1 MASIYVAMIVLGG
14 GFCFAGLLVGYWGL
28 LAGLYPEKV
37 RSQEV
42 QTVVTADVW
51 RLRICRYRKGR
62 IEGEPV
68 LLVHGASV
76 NHHNFTEPEGACLA
90 DYLAE
95 RGYDCWVLDLRG
107 TRSSKPAFER
117 GLLDTTMDDYLNYDI
132 PAALD
137 HIRRATGYARV
148 HYVGHSLGGMLLYA
162 YAQQTGGKLIAS
174 AVTLGAPIGFDGVRA
189 KAGLAALPL
198 IMKFPYLV
206 GDAARGLVPF
216 ALMLRSSFG
225 VFPTNMRNIAKGL
238 GVQQLYNTIETPL
251 PKVLRELAHMIERKV
266 WLMDGDT
273 LDVKAGLHTIT
284 TPLLLVYGQKDP
296 FIPKAEAERFFSAL
310 PGSDKQM
317 LWCSKENGFAEDY
330 GHCDLAFGREGAKE
344 IFRPI
349 LEWFKAHPV
358 KERISFD
365 ASMQDTF
372 VTPLD
377 REEREVILSG
387 DSFFG
392 ARAAKYLPPA
402 EEKPEPEPEE
412 ITPIEAAPEL
422 FRERSIALAGVTE
435 KKPTAPAP
443 KKMPMLPESTKKP
456 AAPAKAKAAAKA
468 KPAPAPAPEKKAAAP
483 AKAKAKANPKPAPAP
498 AKKAAAAAVKPAA
511 KPAAKPKPATKAKA
525 KPAPAAKAKPAAKPA
540 AKKPAA
546 KKPVAKAAPAKKKPG
561 AKPASSTLD
570 VLKAASAEL
579 KKLDKR

>member
-14 GFCFAGLLVGYWGL
+14 GFCLAGLLVGYWGL

-42 QTVVTADVW
+42 QTVVTSDVW

-117 GLLDTTMDDYLNYDI
+117 GHLDTTMDDYLNYDI
-132 PAALD
+132 PAAID

-162 YAQQTGGKLIAS
+162 YAQQTGGGLIAS
-174 AVTLGAPIGFDGVRA
+174 AATLGAPIGFDGVRA

-216 ALMLRSSFG
+216 ALLMRSSFG

-273 LDVKAGLHTIT
+273 LDVKAGLNTIT
-284 TPLLLVYGQKDP
+284 TPLLAIYGEKDP
-296 FIPKAEAERFFSAL
+296 FIPKAEAERFFNAL
-310 PGSDKQM
+310 PSSDKQM
-317 LWCSKENGFAEDY
+317 LWCLKENGFAEDY

-344 IFRPI
+344 VFRPI

-365 ASMQDTF
+365 ASMQETF

-402 EEKPEPEPEE
+402 DVKPEPEPEE
-412 ITPIEAAPEL
+412 IRPIEAAPEL
-422 FRERSIALAGVTE
+422 FRERNIALAGVTE
-435 KKPTAPAP
+435 KKATAPAP
-443 KKMPMLPESTKKP
+443 KKKPKLPASTKKP
-456 AAPAKAKAAAKA
+456 AAPTKTKAAAKA
-468 KPAPAPAPEKKAAAP
+468 KGAPASAPEKKAAAP
-483 AKAKAKANPKPAPAP
+483 AKAKAKPAP
-498 AKKAAAAAVKPAA
+498 AKKAVAATA

-525 KPAPAAKAKPAAKPA
+525 KPVPASKAKPATQPA
-540 AKKPAA
+540 VKQTAA
-546 KKPVAKAAPAKKKPG
+546 KKPVAKASPAKKKPG